1 TSPRHREKTLM
12 GQDIPPAPP
21 EAEVIRLARKAA
33 GMTAEDAAAA
43 SKTHDPAGK
52 GVSVTYWRDVER
64 GQGGR
69 RGQRVATRAS
79 DRILAAM
86 ARAVGV
92 TPPELTSAGRED
104 AARVLDEML
113 RREERLTVLAAPPLP
128 PEHAEVSFA
137 LSNDMAVRSA
147 PHIAEING
155 RLAVWARGEWQRR
168 GEAAIGAIP
177 DGETLFPDRPQD
189 ARIWDAMIEQGFLG
203 EKYTLLQLVQGVAI
217 KRVQAED
224 RRQGQGSGG
233 VAAGLMRRLTR
244 TGRNPPDVTIR
255 SHSAVF

>member
-1 TSPRHREKTLM
+1 MHPTQNGGEFARLLTAIQERTGMSDQAIGDVAGVNRSQVWRWTHS
-12 GQDIPPAPP
+12 GSAPGYEP
-21 EAEVIRLARKAA
+21 VRRLAA
-33 GMTAEDAAAA
+33 
-43 SKTHDPAGK
+43 
-52 GVSVTYWRDVER
+52 W
-64 GQGGR
+64 
-69 RGQRVATRAS
+69 
-79 DRILAAM
+79 LAAE
-86 ARAVGV
+86 R
-92 TPPELTSAGRED
+92 PEVA
-104 AARVLDEML
+104 
-113 RREERLTVLAAPPLP
+113 
-128 PEHAEVSFA
+128 
-137 LSNDMAVRSA
+137 DMAVQLLPAAGYAAPFSDADETRRESPVRFQGPLLSEPGSLPFPVDRDMAARSA

-189 ARIWDAMIEQGFLG
+189 ARVWDAMIEQGFLG